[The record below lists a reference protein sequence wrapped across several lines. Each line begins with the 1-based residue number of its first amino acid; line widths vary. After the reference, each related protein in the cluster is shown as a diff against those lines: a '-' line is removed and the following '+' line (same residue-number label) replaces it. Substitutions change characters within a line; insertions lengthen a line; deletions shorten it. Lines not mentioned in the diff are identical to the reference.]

1 VDAAGYG
8 IMTPVLPDS
17 FAMNAPGGLPFPI
30 WLLALDAF
38 AVVLLALGLIGL
50 FAAPA
55 GPLAVLAT
63 PALAWAL
70 VAVGGGLMSVAL
82 VLMLLFIR
90 QSASR
95 RR

>member
-1 VDAAGYG
+1 
-8 IMTPVLPDS
+8 
-17 FAMNAPGGLPFPI
+17 MNAPGGLPFPI
-30 WLLALDAF
+30 WLLALDGF

-50 FAAPA
+50 IAAPA